1 MLILCLK
8 ILKGSLF
15 RKCRFVVFGV
25 TYLVKNREN
34 STDRSLNIDVSMANI
49 TKANEQDQ
57 CSMKSLFHPNPRAS
71 GVSQTVAF
79 PLPLKIKHVSISYSS
94 FVYPQYLA
102 ASIYLVHTS
111 ENSEKET
118 LSVVKA
124 LDSQVLLP
132 MQPTLKS
139 SEY

>member
-49 TKANEQDQ
+49 TKANEQD
-57 CSMKSLFHPNPRAS
+57 
-71 GVSQTVAF
+71 
-79 PLPLKIKHVSISYSS
+79 
-94 FVYPQYLA
+94 
-102 ASIYLVHTS
+102 
-111 ENSEKET
+111 
-118 LSVVKA
+118 
-124 LDSQVLLP
+124 
-132 MQPTLKS
+132 
-139 SEY
+139 